1 MLKELIL
8 KNRSYR
14 RFYQDEQIPLSVLR
28 KSIDLASLT
37 PSAANKQPLKYLII
51 TDPHV
56 NNSVFT
62 TLTWAGYLSDW
73 DGPEE
78 GERPSAYI
86 VVLGDSDIS
95 QEYYADPGI
104 VMQTILLGV
113 VEEGFGGCII
123 ASVNRDQLRNDL
135 NIPERYRILYV
146 IALGKPMETV
156 VLEAVREGDIKY
168 WRDSSGI
175 HHVPKRDVD
184 ELILET
190 ML

>member
-78 GERPSAYI
+78 GKDLRR
-86 VVLGDSDIS
+86 
-95 QEYYADPGI
+95 
-104 VMQTILLGV
+104 ILL
-113 VEEGFGGCII
+113 F
-123 ASVNRDQLRNDL
+123 SVILIYRRNIMQIRGL
-135 NIPERYRILYV
+135 SCRQYF
-146 IALGKPMETV
+146 
-156 VLEAVREGDIKY
+156 
-168 WRDSSGI
+168 
-175 HHVPKRDVD
+175 
-184 ELILET
+184 
-190 ML
+190 